1 MTKLK
6 LRHVLA
12 VWIIGGLGF
21 LMPILQHVSDPD
33 IFWHL
38 KTGQL
43 IWGSRSVPTTD
54 PFSFTTVGE
63 RWINHEWLSQVFF
76 YQVFAHF
83 GFIGLIVMKALLC
96 TALLTTLYVLV
107 RRYIK
112 HEFAAIGIMTL
123 CAFAG
128 VRFWNPRP
136 QLFSYLFVTL
146 LLILL
151 GKSIRGKALWLAVPM
166 FWLWSNLHGGWAFG
180 FLVMGMVLL
189 ESAIVAIREGKRSDA
204 LRMAGVF
211 VCSLLAVLAGPSSIQ
226 RLLYP
231 IGYFSGHIPT
241 GLVLEFRSPNFLRPG
256 MWPYD
261 LLVFVLLTAM
271 ILGRKRMPISQW
283 AILLLTLFLS
293 VRSIR
298 HVPLFG
304 IIAAPALAMQINA
317 VLEHFAERGRSFR
330 ELQGWW
336 PVNLLLLL
344 VIPALIVLK
353 MPRVNTEEYCVRYG
367 MYPAAAC
374 QFLLDEPVRGQGR
387 LLNDYGWGGY
397 LIYKLYPKYKVSI
410 DGRADLHYGHM
421 TAAIKDFEAMSPEWQ
436 AFVQSVNPDVILLP
450 INKPVAE
457 ALREDPDWLLVY
469 EDDVAVVFA
478 RSE

>member
-1 MTKLK
+1 MMKLK
-6 LRHVLA
+6 LRHALA

-21 LMPILQHVSDPD
+21 LLPILQHVSDPD
-33 IFWHL
+33 TWWHL

-43 IWGSRSVPTTD
+43 IWTSRSVPTTD
-54 PFSFTTVGE
+54 PFSFTTIGE

-83 GFIGLIVMKALLC
+83 GFIGLIVMKAVLV
-96 TALLTTLYVLV
+96 TTLMCGIYILV
-107 RRYIK
+107 RRYTK

-123 CAFAG
+123 CALAG
-128 VRFWNPRP
+128 ARFWNPRP
-136 QLFSYLFVTL
+136 QLFSYLFVIG

-151 GKSIRGKALWLAVPM
+151 GKSIRSKALWLAVPM

-189 ESAIVAIREGKRSDA
+189 ESAVVAIREGKRSDA
-204 LRMAGVF
+204 LRMAGVL
-211 VCSLLAVLAGPSSIQ
+211 VCSLLAVLAGPSPIG

-231 IGYFSGHIPT
+231 IGYFSGRIPT

-261 LLVFVLLTAM
+261 LLVLVLLTAM

-304 IIAAPALAMQINA
+304 IVAAPVLAMQINA
-317 VLEHFAERGRSFR
+317 VLEHYAERGRSFR

-374 QFLLDEPVRGQGR
+374 QFLLDEPIRGEGR
-387 LLNDYGWGGY
+387 LLNDYGWGGF

-421 TAAIKDFEAMSPEWQ
+421 TAAIRDFEAMSPEWE
-436 AFVQSVNPDVILLP
+436 AFVDSVNPDVILLP
-450 INKPVAE
+450 INKPVVN

>member
-1 MTKLK
+1 MGRLK
-6 LRHVLA
+6 LRHTLA

-21 LMPILQHVSDPD
+21 LLPILQHVSDPD
-33 IFWHL
+33 IWWHL

-43 IWGSRSVPTTD
+43 IWGNRSVPTTD

-63 RWINHEWLSQVFF
+63 RWIDHEWLSQVFF

-83 GFIGLIVMKALLC
+83 GFIGLILMKAILV
-96 TALLTTLYVLV
+96 TTLMCGIYILV
-107 RRYIK
+107 RQHTK
-112 HEFAAIGIMTL
+112 HEFAVIGAMTL
-123 CAFAG
+123 CALVGA
-128 VRFWNPRP
+128 RFWNPRP
-136 QLFSYLFVTL
+136 QLFSYLFVIG

-151 GKSIRGKALWLAVPM
+151 SKSVRSKALWLAVPV

-180 FLVMGMVLL
+180 FLMMGMVLL

-204 LRMAGVF
+204 LRIAGVF
-211 VCSLLAVLAGPSSIQ
+211 ICSLLAVLAGPSPIQ

-231 IGYFSGHIPT
+231 MGYFSGHIPT

-261 LLVFVLLTAM
+261 LLLLMLLTAM

-304 IIAAPALAMQINA
+304 IIAAPVLAIQINA
-317 VLEHFAERGRSFR
+317 VLEHYAERGRSFR

-353 MPRVNTEEYCVRYG
+353 MPRVNTEESCVRYG
-367 MYPAAAC
+367 MYPTEAC
-374 QFLLDEPVRGQGR
+374 QFLLDQPVRGEGR
-387 LLNDYGWGGY
+387 LLNNYDWGGY

-421 TAAIKDFEAMSPEWQ
+421 TSAIKDFEAMSPEWE
-436 AFVQSVNPDVILLP
+436 AFVENVNPDVILLP
-450 INKPVAE
+450 ANKPVGE
-457 ALREDPDWLLVY
+457 ALRENPKWTVVH